1 MRMNSTFALIPMA
14 LLLGCGGGGAAAS
27 SDSSNA
33 GVALDSTNGTS
44 TESALLMASTDATVP
59 SMSPGA
65 AASAAAASAKTWYQP
80 ASCVTATAIG
90 NSVTYVM
97 VDCTGP
103 WGLVHTSGTV
113 VVSYSVDSAGIH
125 ASVSATALNV
135 NGAIIDINSTG
146 TFSVNGTT
154 KTLTVATSGAGIG
167 PLGNQ
172 ITRQGSYTVTW
183 DSASMC
189 ATLDGNWST
198 QIGGALWS
206 TAVSGFEQCK
216 GVCPAHGTI
225 AHTGGLSH
233 VTITVT
239 FDGSAVAKWS
249 TSNGASGAVNMLCGG

>member
-1 MRMNSTFALIPMA
+1 MNSAYGLIP
-14 LLLGCGGGGAAAS
+14 LLMLCGCGGGAAPS

-33 GVALDSTNGTS
+33 SAAVDSTNNTS

-59 SMSPGA
+59 SMSAGS
-65 AASAAAASAKTWYQP
+65 AASAAAASAKSWYQP
-80 ASCVTATAIG
+80 ASCVTATAVG
-90 NSVTYVM
+90 ESVTYVL

-113 VVSYSVDSAGIH
+113 VVTYSVDAAGLH
-125 ASVSATALNV
+125 ASVSASALNV
-135 NGAIIDINSTG
+135 NGAVVDIGAQG
-146 TFSVNGTT
+146 TYSVSGTT
-154 KTLTVATSGAGIG
+154 KKLVVTTNGAGTG

-172 ITRQGSYTVTW
+172 VARQGSYTVTW
-183 DSASMC
+183 NSASMC
-189 ATLDGNWST
+189 ATLDGSWST
-198 QIGGALWS
+198 QIGTAVWS

-216 GVCPAHGTI
+216 GACPAQGTI

-249 TSNGASGAVNMLCGG
+249 TSSGASGTVNLLCGG